1 MDTFFQDVRFAFRM
15 LLKSPGFTAIA
26 LLTLALGIGVNA
38 ALFSIVNG
46 VLLNPLPY
54 AQPSKLAAVYQR
66 AFDFQ
71 KSSISYSN
79 FLDWQTNNRTFE
91 SLAAYRTDNFNLT
104 GTGEP
109 TRVRGDMISW
119 NFFPTLGVKPVL
131 GRNFKPEEDRAGAP
145 PVVLITEG
153 FWKRRFAGASDVL
166 EKSIT
171 LNATDYAI
179 VGVIPAN
186 FHFGRSNDVF
196 IPMGQWTDPTFLNR
210 SIGMG
215 SRSIGRLKDG
225 VTLSQAQSDMDSVA
239 AGLASEYPE
248 ADKGVGI
255 GVYSLKDDMVG
266 DIRPFLFMLLAAVSF
281 VLLIACANVANLL
294 LARAT
299 RRTREFAVRSA
310 LGASSGRIVRQL
322 LSESVLMGLIA
333 GGLGFG
339 LAAWCTPLILNAVP
353 SSLPRSGEI
362 HVDARVLLFT
372 LGVSILAGVIFG
384 MAPAFRSRRVDLQST
399 LKEGERGGSGARN
412 RMQHVFV
419 VLEIA
424 MAIVLLIGAGLMIRT
439 LASLWA
445 VDPGFNPHN
454 VLTFDVSLDPHF
466 KANAPA
472 GRAMLRALQQ
482 TYSAIPGVEAA
493 SVTAG
498 SLAMSSDSELPLW
511 LDNEA
516 KPASTQDM
524 KAALFYLVQP
534 EYLQAMGIQLLRG
547 RFVSA
552 HDDEH
557 SHMVATIDE
566 RFAQKYFAGQDPIGR
581 HLNLYLLGDAEI
593 IGIVRHIKQWG
604 LDSDSSSAIEPQ
616 MYLPI
621 LQIPD
626 QLMPLVVHDVGAI
639 VRTTSSPARYESV
652 IREAVSKLNSQ
663 QVMFGAETMD
673 EIIADSLSAR
683 RFSMFLLGIFA
694 ALALVLASI
703 GVYGVISYLVGER
716 TREIGIRIALGA
728 QRADVLKM
736 VLGEGLKMAGVGVLA
751 GLAAAFA
758 LTRLMSK
765 MLYGVRATDPLT
777 FIGVAAVLTIVALA
791 ACYIPA
797 RRAMKTDPI
806 IALRYE

>member
-1 MDTFFQDVRFAFRM
+1 MVSSGTEIASASYPQVDSVAAESTGVGMDTFFQDVRFAVRM
-15 LLKSPGFTAIA
+15 LLKSPGFTVVA

-54 AQPSKLAAVYQR
+54 KEPSKLAAIYQR

-71 KSSISYSN
+71 KSSISYLN
-79 FLDWQTNNRTFE
+79 FLDWQANNRTFE
-91 SLAAYRTDNFNLT
+91 SIAAYRTDNFNLT
-104 GTGEP
+104 GMGEAS
-109 TRVRGDMISW
+109 RVRGDMISW
-119 NFFPTLGVKPVL
+119 NFFPTLGINPIA
-131 GRNFKPEEDRAGAP
+131 GRNFKPEDDRAGAT
-145 PVVLITEG
+145 PVVIISEG
-153 FWKRRFAGASDVL
+153 LWKRRLGGASDVL
-166 EKSIT
+166 EKTLT

-179 VGVIPAN
+179 VGIIPGD
-186 FHFGRSNDVF
+186 FHFGRANEVF

-210 SIGMG
+210 SISMG

-225 VTLSQAQSDMDSVA
+225 ATIAQAQSDMDSVA

-248 ADKGVGI
+248 ADKGVGV

-266 DIRPFLFMLLAAVSF
+266 DIRPFLFVLLAAVSF

-299 RRTREFAVRSA
+299 RRTREFAIRSA
-310 LGASSGRIVRQL
+310 LGAGSGRIIRQL

-339 LAAWCTPLILNAVP
+339 LAAWCTPLVLKAVP

-372 LGVSILAGVIFG
+372 LGVSILAGIVFG
-384 MAPAFRSRRVDLQST
+384 LAPAFRSRRVDLQST
-399 LKEGERGGSGARN
+399 LKEGDRGGSGARN
-412 RMQHVFV
+412 RMQRVFV
-419 VLEIA
+419 VFEIG

-454 VLTFDVSLDPHF
+454 VLTFDVSLDPSF

-472 GRAMLRALQQ
+472 GRAMLRSLEQ

-534 EYLQAMGIQLLRG
+534 GYLQAMGIQLLRG
-547 RFVSA
+547 RFVTA

-557 SHMVATIDE
+557 SHMIAAIDE

-593 IGIVRHIKQWG
+593 VGVVRHIKQWG

-626 QLMPLVVHDVGAI
+626 QLMPLVVHDVGSI
-639 VRTTSSPARYESV
+639 VRTTSSPAGYESV

-673 EIIADSLSAR
+673 EIIGDTLAAR

-694 ALALVLASI
+694 VLALVLASI

-716 TREIGIRIALGA
+716 TREIGIRIA
-728 QRADVLKM
+728 
-736 VLGEGLKMAGVGVLA
+736 
-751 GLAAAFA
+751 
-758 LTRLMSK
+758 
-765 MLYGVRATDPLT
+765 
-777 FIGVAAVLTIVALA
+777 
-791 ACYIPA
+791 A
-797 RRAMKTDPI
+797 RRAT
-806 IALRYE
+806 RRRFENGSR